1 MKQYRKYQKLNKQ
14 KKTTIK
20 VSNKKTCYFKR
31 LINTTNV
38 WQNKSREK
46 EEGVLLYTAAHGN
59 QKKSDK

>member
-20 VSNKKTCYFKR
+20 VSNKKLAILKD
-31 LINTTNV
+31 INTTHV

-46 EEGVLLYTAAHGN
+46 EEGVLLYTAVHRN

>member
-46 EEGVLLYTAAHGN
+46 EEGVLLYIAAHRN